1 MKMTTL
7 SYSSSWREIIQN
19 GYIEVYKIMSSMKR
33 LDRVNCPLTPVKT
46 LKSCASTILYRYILL
61 LFPLTLSNTS
71 GDKSRVHAIIM
82 SVEGI
87 LVATWTT
94 KKLTLKINPI

>member
-1 MKMTTL
+1 MTTL

-19 GYIEVYKIMSSMKR
+19 GYIEVYKFMSSMKR
-33 LDRVNCPLTPVKT
+33 LDQVNYPLTPVKT
-46 LKSCASTILYRYILL
+46 LKSCESTILHMYILL
-61 LFPLTLSNTS
+61 LFPLTLVNTS
-71 GDKSRVHAIIM
+71 GDESRVHTIIM

-94 KKLTLKINPI
+94 KKLTPKINPI